1 MEGVERFTVPNYYTI
16 SSGFYLLIMQFRTE
30 LQVSSASFSISH
42 GDKVISLGSCFSEHV
57 GGKLTWYGFNV
68 LNNPFGT
75 IFHPS
80 ALAELVRMALSEG
93 QPQWRVFHR
102 EDLFLSLDAH
112 SSCYGQSKVVL
123 LEVLEQKRMELL
135 AYLRE
140 AKVCIVTFG
149 TAWGYYQ
156 EKKIVANC
164 HKLPSNQFDKQ
175 LTDVSEMVE
184 EWNEILR
191 LAKSFNPHLEFVFT
205 VSPVRH
211 LKDGTVENQRA
222 KARLIELVHAITESH
237 YFPSYEILM
246 DDLRDYRFYAED
258 LIHPSSQAV
267 DYIFDKFSA
276 WILDEK
282 SCKLMAEIGKLRNRQ
297 RHKLLFSEST
307 EAKRFEQEN
316 QELIRQFCQSNPKVK
331 W

>member
-1 MEGVERFTVPNYYTI
+1 
-16 SSGFYLLIMQFRTE
+16 MQFRTE
-30 LQVSSASFSISH
+30 LQVSSAPFSISH

-57 GGKLTWYGFNV
+57 GGKLTWYGFDV

-75 IFHPS
+75 IFHPMAIAKLMRF
-80 ALAELVRMALSEG
+80 ALTEAK
-93 QPQWRVFHR
+93 PDWRVFQR
-102 EDLFLSLDAH
+102 EDLFLSLDTH
-112 SSCYGQSKVVL
+112 STCYGQSEGEL
-123 LEVLEQKRMELL
+123 IAVLEQKRFELG

-140 AKVCIVTFG
+140 AKVCIMTFG

-175 LTDVSEMVE
+175 LTDLSEME
-184 EWNEILR
+184 AEWNEILR

-211 LKDGTVENQRA
+211 IKDGIIENQRA
-222 KARLIELVHAITESH
+222 KARLIELVHAIRGGH

-258 LIHPSSQAV
+258 LIHPSLQAV
-267 DYIFDKFSA
+267 DYIFDKFTRYAVHTDAQQLFPQVS
-276 WILDEK
+276 
-282 SCKLMAEIGKLRNRQ
+282 KLRLREQHNMLFPESGQAMKFALETNRQ
-297 RHKLLFSEST
+297 INEFRS
-307 EAKRFEQEN
+307 RFP
-316 QELIRQFCQSNPKVK
+316 LVK
-331 W
+331 WE

>member
-1 MEGVERFTVPNYYTI
+1 
-16 SSGFYLLIMQFRTE
+16 MQFRTE
-30 LQVSSASFSISH
+30 LQVSSAPFSISH

-57 GGKLTWYGFNV
+57 GGKLTWYGFDV

-75 IFHPS
+75 IFHPI
-80 ALAELVRMALSEG
+80 ALAELVRKALCEG
-93 QPQWRVFHR
+93 QPQWRVCQR

-112 SSCYGQSKVVL
+112 SACYGQSKVEL
-123 LEVLEQKRMELL
+123 IEVLEQKRMELR

-164 HKLPSNQFDKQ
+164 HKLPSTQFDKQ

-184 EWNEILR
+184 EWNEILKS
-191 LAKSFNPHLEFVFT
+191 AKSFNPHLEFVFT

-211 LKDGTVENQRA
+211 LKDGIVENQRA
-222 KARLIELVHAITESH
+222 KARLIELVHAIPESH

-267 DYIFDKFSA
+267 DYIFDKFTRYA
-276 WILDEK
+276 VHTDAQELFPQV
-282 SCKLMAEIGKLRNRQ
+282 AKLRLRSQHNMLFPESGQAMKFALETKRQ
-297 RHKLLFSEST
+297 INEFRS
-307 EAKRFEQEN
+307 RFP
-316 QELIRQFCQSNPKVK
+316 LVK
-331 W
+331 WE